1 MPKEF
6 AAALVMSAIIAFF
19 AVQLDGP
26 QDEQSLLV
34 PRFLLVLMAIFN
46 AAQYLQ
52 ALLRHFQGIDVRLTL
67 KGYPLRRVA
76 ALCALTVLYI
86 CALEWMGFYLSS
98 FLYLLTASLLAQ
110 PMRVTPGGA
119 LRRAGVSFLCIACLY
134 LLFSVG
140 LMVQIPRGFLP
151 F

>member
-6 AAALVMSAIIAFF
+6 ATALVMTAIIVFF
-19 AVQLDGP
+19 ALQLDGP

-34 PRFLLVLMAIFN
+34 PRFLLILMGIFN
-46 AAQYLQ
+46 AGQYLQ
-52 ALLRHFQGIDVRLTL
+52 APVRHFQGIDTRLSL
-67 KGYPLRRVA
+67 AGYPLRRVA
-76 ALCALTVLYI
+76 VLCALTVLYI
-86 CALEWMGFYLSS
+86 CVLEWAGFYLSS
-98 FLYLLTASLLAQ
+98 FVYLLVASLLAQ

-119 LRRAGVSFLCIACLY
+119 LKRAGVSFLCIACLY

-140 LMVQIPRGFLP
+140 LMVQIPRGFLS